1 MSLHVLV
8 FSEIEARGGE
18 GGGGGFGTPYVRMI
32 GMTVVFFRG

>member
-18 GGGGGFGTPYVRMI
+18 GGGGGLVLPMFE
-32 GMTVVFFRG
+32 

>member
-18 GGGGGFGTPYVRMI
+18 GGGWYSLCSNDRDDRRLF
-32 GMTVVFFRG
+32 